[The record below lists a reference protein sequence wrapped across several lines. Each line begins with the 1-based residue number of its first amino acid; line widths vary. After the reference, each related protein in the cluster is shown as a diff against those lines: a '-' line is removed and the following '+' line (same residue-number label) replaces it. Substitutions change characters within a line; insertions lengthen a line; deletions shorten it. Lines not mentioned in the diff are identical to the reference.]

1 VILSSSDEISTDD
14 LPLELR
20 SNLVVETIPTN
31 GDSSSPVSLDEMKK
45 KQILNILEQ
54 TGWHQ
59 GKASEMLGISPS
71 TLYRQLK
78 SLGLTRT
85 RRAPDQT
92 L

>member
-1 VILSSSDEISTDD
+1 
-14 LPLELR
+14 
-20 SNLVVETIPTN
+20 
-31 GDSSSPVSLDEMKK
+31 MKK

-59 GKASEMLGISPS
+59 GRASEMLGISPS

-85 RRAPDQT
+85 RRASDQT